1 MAESSIIVYI
11 IVILVVVFFALVLQ
25 KLYQRRLRRE
35 GIRNSTDSIP
45 HYDWKK
51 HNLPELN
58 ERWENYGSK
67 YSEFEEFCKKMYKR
81 IK

>member
-35 GIRNSTDSIP
+35 GT
-45 HYDWKK
+45 
-51 HNLPELN
+51 
-58 ERWENYGSK
+58 
-67 YSEFEEFCKKMYKR
+67 EFNRFEIC